1 MLILFKLIAGNFFF
15 PKIPG
20 QTSRAKSISAWL
32 EKTSENGFAEYLAN
46 AEFWRMFESQKRE
59 GILRIT
65 AAVSPIASFRSMSGN
80 RIQYL
85 PDKSFSGNKKLTIL
99 RLKNNPIMSVGLKAF
114 ANLPRLENL
123 WVQRVYICS
132 EVKVVRSS
140 PCQIVLQSPVKNQ
153 VTHIHTLTPL
163 SLSQSGVWHLAF
175 CFNWIYCSWLHLFLL
190 FA

>member
-1 MLILFKLIAGNFFF
+1 
-15 PKIPG
+15 
-20 QTSRAKSISAWL
+20 
-32 EKTSENGFAEYLAN
+32 
-46 AEFWRMFESQKRE
+46 MFESQKRE

-123 WVQRVYICS
+123 
-132 EVKVVRSS
+132 
-140 PCQIVLQSPVKNQ
+140 
-153 VTHIHTLTPL
+153 
-163 SLSQSGVWHLAF
+163 
-175 CFNWIYCSWLHLFLL
+175 
-190 FA
+190 